1 MVLQWPQVRAV
12 SVDRVIAYCDFVK
25 STFVKWGT
33 GCQMVSP
40 VQQKTRRETEI
51 DKFITHRSWRKYT
64 AGLEGPLGE
73 VKGRCRQREGER
85 ERGGG
90 GGQVLRH
97 MPLFGSVERVLL
109 GSQAKA
115 SLSNSNQKEWGFGKP
130 MKVLPKAHPRR
141 RPWEAGKT

>member
-12 SVDRVIAYCDFVK
+12 SVDRVIACLCDFVK
-25 STFVKWGT
+25 STFVKWGS
-33 GCQMVSP
+33 GCQMVSSI
-40 VQQKTRRETEI
+40 QQKTRRETEI

-73 VKGRCRQREGER
+73 VKGGYRER
-85 ERGGG
+85 E
-90 GGQVLRH
+90 GGQVLGH